1 MPLRSCSLVAKSLVP
16 SCRRHLFRTI
26 TFTSQNVGGWLQ
38 TFPVPE
44 ESPACYVKD
53 LCLLFGGRCDAPE
66 EFFKHTPWFTNV
78 EKMALKGNMM
88 FPSRVVGSR
97 ETLERSFD
105 FSRFPRLQTV
115 TIDLH
120 WIQGPLHYI
129 TTALSTLKPSTS
141 PHLSH
146 VHLRFTGPTCSAPY
160 LASGTSD
167 LEDLG
172 SDLRQ
177 IADELSRIEREYEG
191 AVKLRVFQ
199 SPDFELLDRL
209 NVRFSFLWGWTKP
222 HYEIVAHSS

>member
-26 TFTSQNVGGWLQ
+26 TFTSQNVGRWLK

-78 EKMALKGNMM
+78 EKMALKANMM
-88 FPSRVVGSR
+88 FPSRVVGGR

-115 TIDLH
+115 TSTSVGSRD
-120 WIQGPLHYI
+120 
-129 TTALSTLKPSTS
+129 LSTISLRHFRPSNPPPPHTYPMSMSASLAPHAPPPTS
-141 PHLSH
+141 PP
-146 VHLRFTGPTCSAPY
+146 GPRIWKTWA
-160 LASGTSD
+160 AISD
-167 LEDLG
+167 RSQTNCPG
-172 SDLRQ
+172 
-177 IADELSRIEREYEG
+177 
-191 AVKLRVFQ
+191 
-199 SPDFELLDRL
+199 L
-209 NVRFSFLWGWTKP
+209 NVSTK
-222 HYEIVAHSS
+222 ER